1 MRSGMKVRLFMALPL
16 LAAAAPAL
24 ATQGLL
30 CRAESGEAPRLS
42 LVIGAGGIAGASL
55 DEGGGWVSTMVH
67 NAPLILTQAWIDREQ
82 VMADIAEPAW
92 DRVAEL
98 RARFEPPVRG
108 RPTTASGTLNVR
120 GRTFRVRCEED

>member
-1 MRSGMKVRLFMALPL
+1 MKVRLFIALPL

-55 DEGGGWVSTMVH
+55 DEGGGWVSTMVPD
-67 NAPLILTQAWIDREQ
+67 APLILTQAWIDRDQ
-82 VMADIAEPAW
+82 VMADIADPAW
-92 DRVAEL
+92 DKVAEL
-98 RARFEPPVRG
+98 RARFTPPARG
-108 RPTTASGTLNVR
+108 NPTIATGTVTVR
-120 GRTFRVRCEED
+120 GRTFRVRCEEN